1 MSNLGQKKNRESN
14 FSNFEVNF
22 LIEQVREHIG
32 VVENK
37 KTDVINIKAKKTA
50 WQLISDV
57 FDQIRIAN
65 LESPINC

>member
-50 WQLISDV
+50 WQ
-57 FDQIRIAN
+57 
-65 LESPINC
+65 